1 MRVECI
7 RVKNFRSIVDSG
19 NFYLHNNM
27 TVLAGKNESGKS
39 TILKALEFFSTG
51 VFSEDDI
58 PEKFQNM
65 DIGKMDDILEV
76 TVNLKFTYEEII
88 ENLLPTQWVLPFY
101 EDTLDLTIKKSF
113 GGYGKNLIT
122 EIDGKLIRAIFGVRF
137 NNIKDNFI
145 NLLHNLELVEKYF
158 SYDFEE
164 LKSYADIKPFSN
176 SRNLRN
182 IYYELHNANLHV
194 EFINNNESIEAFAIE
209 AIEDFLSLS
218 RKLEGFI
225 EDVLEDLY
233 GLYIHF
239 EPKFIL
245 FDSFDDILPDV
256 VNYKDDKIKIVE
268 RFYKV
273 ANINPVDLFQAKGF
287 NRKKMTRKFSTD
299 FTEEFSSYY
308 NQNKMRLEC
317 SLDGDDLYFSV
328 YDDNNNLP
336 FRPGQRSRG
345 FQWFLSFFLTLK
357 AEKSNNCVLLIDEPG
372 LYLHAK
378 AQNDVLQVLDNI
390 SNYHQVI
397 MTTHSPYL
405 IDPSRLEK
413 LRLVLKNDDGSTYIE
428 NKIHKGA
435 DKDTLTPVITSIGLD
450 LNKDLIF
457 SRNGI
462 NILVEGISDYFYLEA
477 LKKYIKI
484 PDVDTDK
491 FRFIPN
497 VGATQ
502 IPNLAALLIGWGLDF
517 LVILDNDKEG
527 ERVQKTLLDKLA
539 VDQDKIIFVS
549 NVKNFAIE
557 DMFAKEDF
565 SKFILLEDIEVDNQK
580 SNSKLANSFG
590 KVLLA
595 KRFNELCNSSDLD
608 LNQETINNF
617 TELFTK
623 LSFVT
628 FNNPVLLSN
637 ID

>member
-65 DIGKMDDILEV
+65 DIEEIDDILEV

-122 EIDGKLIRAIFGVRF
+122 EIDGKLIMAIFGVRF

-158 SYDFEE
+158 SYDFEK

-256 VNYKDDKIKIVE
+256 VNFKDDEIKIVE

-273 ANINPVDLFQAKGF
+273 ANINPADLFQAKGF

-308 NQNKMRLEC
+308 NQNEMRLEC

-328 YDDNNNLP
+328 YDNNSNLP

-565 SKFILLEDIEVDNQK
+565 SKFIILEDIEVDNQK

-623 LSFVT
+623 LSFVN
-628 FNNPVLLSN
+628 FNNPVLLSK
-637 ID
+637 